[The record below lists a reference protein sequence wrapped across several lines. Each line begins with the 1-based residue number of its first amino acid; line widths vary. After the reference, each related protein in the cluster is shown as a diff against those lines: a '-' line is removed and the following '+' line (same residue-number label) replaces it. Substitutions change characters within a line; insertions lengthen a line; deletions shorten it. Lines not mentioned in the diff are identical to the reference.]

1 MIGLSFP
8 LCPRL
13 FWHRSQSGHCLTRY
27 PPCRNP
33 PPPGDWE
40 RNSFGA
46 ACRGENEVL
55 YVFFW
60 LIFSQIN
67 PGNGRKWAFLSSFWE
82 KISTGRPGGPPP
94 PGAGEGCPASDQQT
108 KPVEPSGPKAMGCS
122 QCCQGLPQKNEM
134 PGCWNN
140 LFFLPRPL
148 QVIQA
153 LPGEG
158 GGTISFH
165 IFTQSAHIMA
175 KSFGAEG
182 NGRPVSHP
190 PIIGQKV
197 ILREVFLMHGAWCFS
212 CIDGVPHT
220 IASYLFFGKNGS
232 AKD

>member
-94 PGAGEGCPASDQQT
+94 PQGRGRGVQLVTSRLSRWSPRVLKQWAAPSVVKDCLKKMKCQVAGTIFFFCLALSRLFRRCQGKGVAPFRST
-108 KPVEPSGPKAMGCS
+108 FSPSQPILWPSHLGQKAMVAPYPT
-122 QCCQGLPQKNEM
+122 PQS
-134 PGCWNN
+134 
-140 LFFLPRPL
+140 L
-148 QVIQA
+148 
-153 LPGEG
+153 
-158 GGTISFH
+158 
-165 IFTQSAHIMA
+165 A
-175 KSFGAEG
+175 K
-182 NGRPVSHP
+182 R
-190 PIIGQKV
+190 
-197 ILREVFLMHGAWCFS
+197 
-212 CIDGVPHT
+212 
-220 IASYLFFGKNGS
+220 
-232 AKD
+232 